1 MVRIK
6 KMRNKF
12 LPSIVLV
19 TAILVCFAS
28 VQSFFS
34 KSTAQRL
41 QFHKI
46 VETDASG
53 CVKVNFDQRPVS
65 KALFGSATASMTAPH
80 RTNAFMENEVM
91 ISLDLLSKKAI
102 ENLRGINFKS
112 TEDLSKKAVEKLRGI
127 NLKSTEVLSKKAI
140 EKLRGINL
148 KSTEVFFTTCRD
160 EMSREIAILFYAPL
174 KRKLIFLVHPLI
186 ALFIVYFLSKFFAM
200 LFVAAKGVGSTS
212 VAVASDFSPSIAD
225 GQRKGSA
232 KSMALR
238 MKSEDASAVEAVATS
253 LESKEETDRIAANE
267 KVKKMAIEKALKE
280 EEERE
285 RSASVQAKMEEQAA
299 RDIEE
304 NDRKVEAQRLA
315 VEQATLR
322 QLEEVRIERENKQ
335 RQEKEL
341 EARLADLQV
350 KKEEQ
355 AIKAAQ
361 QKAAREEA
369 AKVAELAL
377 QAKKEKQLKEQMEK
391 KALEEEAAIVAAA
404 ALKEKREEQLKAQKK
419 AKEVKEDEDRLDIVD
434 KLAEIA
440 NKEREAEDAR
450 LKIIVEAKEKA
461 AFDSIKMS
469 EIEEVMAWEKA
480 QKKAEGDA
488 WASRPEQEKRILEER
503 EAMREAEAMRPE
515 GDSGAASKADSSI
528 RDLDPGMPWKG
539 FEKADADSQ
548 AALKAEE
555 DLTEMAL
562 KFTAEMK
569 EKEEVKE
576 KEVNEAIERAK
587 KIEDEETAK
596 AMSAAK
602 KATEIAEAAR
612 AEAQAL
618 QKTVSI
624 SVQMDA
630 QKDANVPTQTDAS
643 VPVQKT
649 VSIPVQMDAQKDANV
664 PTQTDA
670 SVPVQKTVS
679 IPVQMDAQ
687 KDANVKKSSFA
698 TKTADENSFMPPAL
712 FQKNKEAAQPAAGKK
727 QPVVSKMKLI
737 TPPVTP
743 SSSAGGFRKKEEPK
757 VVETKVSS
765 EEKVA
770 VGAVDAVTA
779 SVDVN
784 EENDRIAAREL
795 AVEKALK
802 VYEEKEAVIAK
813 KLEIEAK
820 VAREAKEKLA
830 LEASN
835 LAKLKEKEEAEA
847 VTRAKENAAKKAD
860 LMAQIYAKEEQM
872 SRALA
877 MKLKD
882 AMAKDA
888 STRTEVKE
896 MQV

>member
-624 SVQMDA
+624 
-630 QKDANVPTQTDAS
+630 
-643 VPVQKT
+643 
-649 VSIPVQMDAQKDANV
+649 PVQMDAQKDANV

-784 EENDRIAAREL
+784 EENDRIAARDL

>member
-596 AMSAAK
+596 AMTAAK

-624 SVQMDA
+624 
-630 QKDANVPTQTDAS
+630 
-643 VPVQKT
+643 
-649 VSIPVQMDAQKDANV
+649 PVQMDAQKDANV
-664 PTQTDA
+664 PMQTDASVPVQMTVSIPVQTDAQKEA